1 MKYLVFGSLN
11 VDYTYRVDQL
21 VHKGETI
28 KAHSEEISYG
38 GKGFNQAIALSR
50 ASNSNN
56 VYFAGCIGKDDTGHL
71 DLLMK
76 ERINTDLIKRS
87 KLSTGKAVIQVDNDG
102 NNAIVIYSGANYDIT
117 SSDIYRIL
125 SVFDEGDII
134 ILQNEISGVNEI
146 IDKAKA
152 IGMTIIYNPSPYNE
166 EVAKVDLS
174 LVDYLF
180 INEIEGAMMSG
191 YSSAEEILED
201 IHRRYPLMKT
211 VLTLGE
217 KGSLYMDENG
227 KVLIQSIYQTEA
239 VDTTAAG
246 DTYTGYFIA
255 NLANIPYAM
264 KAAAIASGIAV
275 SIKGSSKSIP
285 KQETVER
292 VLDESSR

>member
-50 ASNSNN
+50 ASNSDN

-71 DLLMK
+71 GLLMK

-87 KLSTGKAVIQVDNDG
+87 KLSTGKAIIQVDNDG
-102 NNAIVIYSGANYDIT
+102 NNAIIIYSGANYDIT
-117 SSDIYRIL
+117 SSDIDRIL
-125 SVFDEGDII
+125 STFNKGDII
-134 ILQNEISGVNEI
+134 MLQNEISGVNEI

-152 IGMTIIYNPSPYNE
+152 IGTTIIYNPSPYNE

-191 YSSAEEILED
+191 YSSAEEILDD

-227 KVLIQSIYQTEA
+227 KVLTQGIYQTKA
-239 VDTTAAG
+239 VDTTSAG

-292 VLDESSR
+292 VLAESSQ